1 MGNCS
6 NRAVVI
12 SRKKDGQVMF
22 KKILVAYDGSDGS
35 KIALNKAAEVAA
47 KFGAE
52 VTLLTVGGPL
62 MGSATAGLKVP
73 QMNESEY
80 DRLADEGIAWL
91 ARQNIAARKQIRW
104 VDPADVILHE
114 AGAGNYDLIVM
125 GHRGISSSI
134 RRDAGMLGSVAIKVL
149 NRAACSVLVA
159 RPDDLAQTV
168 ESDSDPLSPAL

>member
-1 MGNCS
+1 MKPGE
-6 NRAVVI
+6 
-12 SRKKDGQVMF
+12 KDGQVMF
-22 KKILVAYDGSDGS
+22 KKILVAYDGSEGS
-35 KIALNKAAEVAA
+35 KIAVSKAAEVAA

-62 MGSATAGLKVP
+62 MGTGTAGVKVP
-73 QMNESEY
+73 QMNEQEY
-80 DRLADEGIAWL
+80 ERLADEGIALL
-91 ARQNIAARKQIRW
+91 ARHNIAAQKQVRW

-114 AGAGNYDLIVM
+114 ARAGNYDLIVM

-159 RPDDLAQTV
+159 RPGDLKQSEVPDGLA
-168 ESDSDPLSPAL
+168 DADPLSSTY

>member
-1 MGNCS
+1 
-6 NRAVVI
+6 
-12 SRKKDGQVMF
+12 MF
-22 KKILVAYDGSDGS
+22 KKILVAYDGSEGS
-35 KIALNKAAEVAA
+35 KIAVRKAAEVAT

-80 DRLADEGIAWL
+80 ERLADEGVALL
-91 ARQNIAARKQIRW
+91 AQHNIATQKQVRW

-114 AGAGNYDLIVM
+114 ARAGNFDLIVM

-134 RRDAGMLGSVAIKVL
+134 RRDAGILGSVAIKVL

-159 RPDDLAQTV
+159 RPDDLAKAENSDGLV
-168 ESDSDPLSPAL
+168 EADPLSPAY